1 MAAKAN
7 NNDESNSLESKLH
20 DIHDLTTRIDERVK
34 TIFKLQNETDKKLE
48 KVREN
53 YNILTNKINAIEMHE
68 LSFLNTKINDLRDEI
83 DSLEM
88 DFESLLE
95 KLLKFETDT
104 KDFKN
109 FKRSSEEKIKLFVD
123 IFLKVLI
130 TVACGYIGYC
140 LGWNK

>member
-7 NNDESNSLESKLH
+7 NNDENNPLESKLH

-53 YNILTNKINAIEMHE
+53 YNVLTNKINTIEMHE
-68 LSFLNTKINDLRDEI
+68 LSCLGKKISDLKDEI

-88 DFESLLE
+88 DYENLLD
-95 KLLKFETDT
+95 KLLKFETET

-109 FKRSSEEKIKLFVD
+109 FKRSTEERIKLFFD
-123 IFLKVLI
+123 ILFKILI
-130 TVACGYIGYC
+130 AITCGYISYR

>member
-7 NNDESNSLESKLH
+7 NNDETNSLESKLH

-53 YNILTNKINAIEMHE
+53 YNVLTNKINAIEMHE
-68 LSFLNTKINDLRDEI
+68 LSFLNTKITDLRDEI

-88 DFESLLE
+88 DFEALLE

-109 FKRSSEEKIKLFVD
+109 FKRSSEERIKLFVD
-123 IFLKVLI
+123 IFLKILI

>member
-53 YNILTNKINAIEMHE
+53 YNVLTNKINAIEMHE

-88 DFESLLE
+88 DFETLLE